1 MNLALQ
7 NKRALVTGGSRG
19 IGAAIVKGL
28 AREGAHVALTYL
40 SKPDDANQ
48 AMAAAKEVPT
58 IAATRTKE
66 VAASTDE
73 YVHQK
78 PWRAVTLSAGLGVSL
93 EELFTEEA
101 LEPPIGPV
109 VRP

>member
-1 MNLALQ
+1 MMDTKLDDVSKHL
-7 NKRALVTGGSRG
+7 KT
-19 IGAAIVKGL
+19 
-28 AREGAHVALTYL
+28 L
-40 SKPDDANQ
+40 SKDAKALANEAQDDLQEKTGELSKKCAEFLNS

-78 PWRAVTLSAGLGVSL
+78 PWRAVTLSAGLGILLGVM
-93 EELFTEEA
+93 FA
-101 LEPPIGPV
+101 K
-109 VRP
+109 RDNR